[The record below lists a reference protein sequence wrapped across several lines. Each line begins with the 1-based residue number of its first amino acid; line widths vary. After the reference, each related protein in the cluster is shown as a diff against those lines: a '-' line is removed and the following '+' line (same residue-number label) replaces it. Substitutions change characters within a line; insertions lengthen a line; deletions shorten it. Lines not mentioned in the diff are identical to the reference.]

1 MVKNNKKPRLR
12 FKGFTDEWEQRKL
25 GEIVEFYSG
34 LTYKPN
40 DIVDDDKETL
50 VLRSCNVQNGEV
62 IENDNVYVTSGVVNS
77 KNVSQ
82 GDIIVV
88 VRNGSRDLIGKHA
101 VIKRNML
108 KTVIGA
114 FMTGISSKY
123 PNFVNSLLSTNQFFI
138 EIEKNLGATINQI
151 TIGNF
156 AKMNFTIP
164 IKFDEKIKIGKMFLI
179 LDNLITLHQRKYDKL
194 LNVKKA
200 LLDKMFPKNQEKTP
214 KIRFKGF
221 FDAWE
226 QRKLGEIGDFKSNG
240 VDKLSKPNEIN
251 VNLLNYMDVYNRRKI
266 TNKSA
271 SLLMQVTARP
281 NQIKENNV
289 LKGDV
294 FFTPTSETADDIG
307 HVMVIEENIKNT
319 VYSYHLMRYR
329 PHKNNFYLTFPN
341 YCLDTY
347 FVRKQME
354 LSAQGVQRFVI
365 NRKQFEDLEI
375 RLPSIEEQR
384 KIAVTLT
391 KIDNLITLHQSKCEK
406 LKNIKKAL
414 LDKMFV

>member
-50 VLRSCNVQNGEV
+50 VLRSCNVQNGEIV
-62 IENDNVYVTSGVVNS
+62 ENDNVYVTSGVVNS

-151 TIGNF
+151 TTGNF

-164 IKFDEKIKIGKMFLI
+164 IKFDEKIKIGKMFLN

-226 QRKLGEIGDFKSNG
+226 QRKLKDFIIYKSSSLTIKDSDINGEYDLYDANSIIGKTNWGQISSDYISIIKDGAGVGRIRLMQKNSAILGTMGALITEQCCLKFIFSLLTQNDLSQKYSGSTIPHIYFKDYGEDKYYMPNSIEQTKIGDFFY
-240 VDKLSKPNEIN
+240 
-251 VNLLNYMDVYNRRKI
+251 NL
-266 TNKSA
+266 
-271 SLLMQVTARP
+271 
-281 NQIKENNV
+281 
-289 LKGDV
+289 
-294 FFTPTSETADDIG
+294 
-307 HVMVIEENIKNT
+307 
-319 VYSYHLMRYR
+319 
-329 PHKNNFYLTFPN
+329 
-341 YCLDTY
+341 
-347 FVRKQME
+347 
-354 LSAQGVQRFVI
+354 
-365 NRKQFEDLEI
+365 
-375 RLPSIEEQR
+375 
-384 KIAVTLT
+384 
-391 KIDNLITLHQSKCEK
+391 DNLITLHQRKCEK

>member
-50 VLRSCNVQNGEV
+50 VLRSCNVQNGEIV
-62 IENDNVYVTSGVVNS
+62 ENDNVYVTSGVVNS

-151 TIGNF
+151 TTGNF

-164 IKFDEKIKIGKMFLI
+164 IKFDEKIKIGKMFLN

-200 LLDKMFPKNQEKTP
+200 LLDKMFSKNQEKTP

-226 QRKLGEIGDFKSNG
+226 QRKLGEIVEFYSG
-240 VDKLSKPNEIN
+240 LTYKPNDIVDDDKETLVLRSCNVQNGEIVENDN
-251 VNLLNYMDVYNRRKI
+251 VYVTSGVVNSKNVSQGDIIVVVRNGSRDLIGKHAVIKRNMLKTVIGAFMTGISSKYPNFVN
-266 TNKSA
+266 
-271 SLLMQVTARP
+271 SLLSTNQFFIEIEKNLGATI
-281 NQIKENNV
+281 NQITTGNFAKMN
-289 LKGDV
+289 
-294 FFTPTSETADDIG
+294 FTIPIKFDEKIKIG
-307 HVMVIEENIKNT
+307 KMFLN
-319 VYSYHLMRYR
+319 L
-329 PHKNNFYLTFPN
+329 
-341 YCLDTY
+341 
-347 FVRKQME
+347 
-354 LSAQGVQRFVI
+354 
-365 NRKQFEDLEI
+365 
-375 RLPSIEEQR
+375 
-384 KIAVTLT
+384 
-391 KIDNLITLHQSKCEK
+391 DNLITLHQRKCEK

>member
-50 VLRSCNVQNGEV
+50 VLRSCNVQNGEIV
-62 IENDNVYVTSGVVNS
+62 ENDNVYVTSGVVNS

-151 TIGNF
+151 TTGNF

-164 IKFDEKIKIGKMFLI
+164 IKFDEKIKIGKMFLN
-179 LDNLITLHQRKYDKL
+179 LDNLITLHQR
-194 LNVKKA
+194 
-200 LLDKMFPKNQEKTP
+200 
-214 KIRFKGF
+214 
-221 FDAWE
+221 
-226 QRKLGEIGDFKSNG
+226 
-240 VDKLSKPNEIN
+240 
-251 VNLLNYMDVYNRRKI
+251 
-266 TNKSA
+266 
-271 SLLMQVTARP
+271 
-281 NQIKENNV
+281 
-289 LKGDV
+289 
-294 FFTPTSETADDIG
+294 
-307 HVMVIEENIKNT
+307 
-319 VYSYHLMRYR
+319 
-329 PHKNNFYLTFPN
+329 
-341 YCLDTY
+341 
-347 FVRKQME
+347 
-354 LSAQGVQRFVI
+354 
-365 NRKQFEDLEI
+365 
-375 RLPSIEEQR
+375 
-384 KIAVTLT
+384 
-391 KIDNLITLHQSKCEK
+391 KCEK

>member
-12 FKGFTDEWEQRKL
+12 FKGFTDEWEQRKLGDIGKTYTGLSGKNKEDFGHGIAQYITYMNIFSNPIANVDGVENIEIDYKQNKVNYGDVFFTTSSETPEEVGISSVWFENTQNTYLNSFCFGYRLNDYNAYNLKFLAYLFRGSQFRKNMILLAQGISRYNISKNKVMDINIKIPKQKIEQTKIGEFFYNLDNLITLHQRKYDKLLNVKKALLDKMFPKNQEKTPKIRFKGFFDAWEQRKL

-50 VLRSCNVQNGEV
+50 VLRSCNVQNGEI

-151 TIGNF
+151 TTGNF

-179 LDNLITLHQRKYDKL
+179 LDNLITLHQ
-194 LNVKKA
+194 
-200 LLDKMFPKNQEKTP
+200 
-214 KIRFKGF
+214 
-221 FDAWE
+221 
-226 QRKLGEIGDFKSNG
+226 
-240 VDKLSKPNEIN
+240 
-251 VNLLNYMDVYNRRKI
+251 
-266 TNKSA
+266 
-271 SLLMQVTARP
+271 
-281 NQIKENNV
+281 
-289 LKGDV
+289 
-294 FFTPTSETADDIG
+294 
-307 HVMVIEENIKNT
+307 
-319 VYSYHLMRYR
+319 
-329 PHKNNFYLTFPN
+329 
-341 YCLDTY
+341 
-347 FVRKQME
+347 
-354 LSAQGVQRFVI
+354 
-365 NRKQFEDLEI
+365 
-375 RLPSIEEQR
+375 
-384 KIAVTLT
+384 
-391 KIDNLITLHQSKCEK
+391 SKCEK

>member
-50 VLRSCNVQNGEV
+50 VLRSCNVQNGEIV
-62 IENDNVYVTSGVVNS
+62 ENDNVYVTSGVVNS

-151 TIGNF
+151 TTGNF

-164 IKFDEKIKIGKMFLI
+164 IKFDEKIKIGKMFLN

-200 LLDKMFPKNQEKTP
+200 LLDKMFSKNQEKTP

-226 QRKLGEIGDFKSNG
+226 QRKLKDFIIYKSSSLTIKDSDINGEYDLYDANSIIGKTNWGQISSDYISIIKDGAGVGRIRLMQKNSAILGTMGALITEQCCLKFIFSLLTQNDLSQKYSGSTIPHIYFKDYGEDKYYMPNSIEQTKIGDFFY
-240 VDKLSKPNEIN
+240 
-251 VNLLNYMDVYNRRKI
+251 NL
-266 TNKSA
+266 
-271 SLLMQVTARP
+271 
-281 NQIKENNV
+281 
-289 LKGDV
+289 
-294 FFTPTSETADDIG
+294 
-307 HVMVIEENIKNT
+307 
-319 VYSYHLMRYR
+319 
-329 PHKNNFYLTFPN
+329 
-341 YCLDTY
+341 
-347 FVRKQME
+347 
-354 LSAQGVQRFVI
+354 
-365 NRKQFEDLEI
+365 
-375 RLPSIEEQR
+375 
-384 KIAVTLT
+384 
-391 KIDNLITLHQSKCEK
+391 DNLITLHQRKCEK